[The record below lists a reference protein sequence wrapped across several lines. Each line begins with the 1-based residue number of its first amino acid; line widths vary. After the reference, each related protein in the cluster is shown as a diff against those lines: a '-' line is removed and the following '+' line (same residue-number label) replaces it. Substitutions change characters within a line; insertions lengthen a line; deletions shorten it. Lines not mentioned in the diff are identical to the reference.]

1 MNRTAWHLRA
11 NAPAVFWL
19 LALFVV
25 SVAHRFLPESRWLL
39 IHLLMLGAVT
49 NSIMVWSAH
58 FAEALL
64 RTVST
69 PGLRRSIAARLTALN
84 LGVAT
89 VVAGMMTGIWSVV
102 LAGGTAVAGAA
113 AWHGVALFRQARR
126 ALPSRFG
133 PTVRYYVAAAA
144 LLPVGAALGVVL
156 ARGLDGPMHV
166 RVGLAHAG
174 LNVFG
179 WVGLTVTGTLVTLW
193 PTMLRTRVAEG
204 AERAAQQALLV
215 LVASLAVIVAGPLI
229 GSRWATLAGV
239 LGYLAGLVVAARP
252 LVRAGRA
259 KPPASFA
266 TWSVLAGFG
275 WLIVSLVGLASI
287 LALAPS
293 WDAVSARMGFV
304 VVTLTAGFAVQVLLG
319 ALSYLVPVVLGGGP
333 TAVRATTA
341 VLDRGGALRVTLANV
356 ALVLSLLPVPSLVL
370 VICTMLVLG
379 ALASFLPLL
388 FQAVRVSFRVRKEP
402 IAVKKQPATLRPG
415 RLSGLVATAVA
426 IVLIAVA
433 GAVAADPASLGA
445 AQTQPVADDVTP
457 TGNTTEV
464 AIEAKDMR
472 FTPSN
477 IEVPVGDRLVVEVT
491 NTDDARVHDLVFESG
506 QTSGR
511 LAPGESATID
521 LGVIG
526 RDLDGW
532 CSVAGHRQMGM
543 VLTVD
548 ATGEAADSRPADDG
562 EDATAPDADEHAH
575 HTTNDAPSATEL
587 LDLHAEPGPEFEPYD
602 PKLAPASSETLHKVT
617 FTVSELEREVAVGVT
632 QHLWTFNGTAPG
644 PTLRGHVGDT
654 FEITLVNDG
663 SIDHSIDFHAGALAP
678 DQPMRSIPVGESL
691 MYRFTAT
698 RSGMWMYHCSTM
710 PMTMHIANGMFG
722 AVIIDPPDLPPVD
735 HEYIVVQSEYYLGSQ
750 GGIVDEEKLA
760 NEQPDLVVFNGY
772 ANQYDHAPLT
782 AKVGDRVRIWVLAAG
797 PNRGTSFHVVGG
809 QFDTVFAEGAYLLQ
823 PGSPTAGGSQTIAL
837 APAQGGFV
845 ELTMPEAGH
854 YPFVNHAMIDAERGA
869 HGIIEVTP
877 R

>member
-1 MNRTAWHLRA
+1 
-11 NAPAVFWL
+11 
-19 LALFVV
+19 
-25 SVAHRFLPESRWLL
+25 
-39 IHLLMLGAVT
+39 
-49 NSIMVWSAH
+49 
-58 FAEALL
+58 
-64 RTVST
+64 
-69 PGLRRSIAARLTALN
+69 
-84 LGVAT
+84 
-89 VVAGMMTGIWSVV
+89 
-102 LAGGTAVAGAA
+102 
-113 AWHGVALFRQARR
+113 
-126 ALPSRFG
+126 
-133 PTVRYYVAAAA
+133 
-144 LLPVGAALGVVL
+144 
-156 ARGLDGPMHV
+156 
-166 RVGLAHAG
+166 
-174 LNVFG
+174 
-179 WVGLTVTGTLVTLW
+179 
-193 PTMLRTRVAEG
+193 
-204 AERAAQQALLV
+204 
-215 LVASLAVIVAGPLI
+215 
-229 GSRWATLAGV
+229 V

-275 WLIVSLVGLASI
+275 WLIVSLVGLAGI
-287 LALAPS
+287 LVLAPS
-293 WDAVSARMGFV
+293 WDGVSARMGFV
-304 VVTLTAGFAVQVLLG
+304 VVTLTAGFAAQVLLG

-333 TAVRATTA
+333 AAGRAATA

-402 IAVKKQPATLRPG
+402 IAAKKPSDTIRPG
-415 RLSGLVATAVA
+415 RRSGLVATAVA

-433 GAVAADPASLGA
+433 GGVAADPASLGA

-491 NTDDARVHDLVFESG
+491 NTDDAKVHDLVFESG

-548 ATGEAADSRPADDG
+548 ATGEAANSGPADDG
-562 EDATAPDADEHAH
+562 EDAAAADTDADEHAH
-575 HTTNDAPSATEL
+575 HTMNDGPSAAEL

-602 PKLAPASSETLHKVT
+602 PTLAPASSETLHKVT

-654 FEITLVNDG
+654 FEITLINDG
-663 SIDHSIDFHAGALAP
+663 
-678 DQPMRSIPVGESL
+678 
-691 MYRFTAT
+691 
-698 RSGMWMYHCSTM
+698 
-710 PMTMHIANGMFG
+710 
-722 AVIIDPPDLPPVD
+722 
-735 HEYIVVQSEYYLGSQ
+735 
-750 GGIVDEEKLA
+750 
-760 NEQPDLVVFNGY
+760 
-772 ANQYDHAPLT
+772 
-782 AKVGDRVRIWVLAAG
+782 
-797 PNRGTSFHVVGG
+797 
-809 QFDTVFAEGAYLLQ
+809 
-823 PGSPTAGGSQTIAL
+823 
-837 APAQGGFV
+837 
-845 ELTMPEAGH
+845 
-854 YPFVNHAMIDAERGA
+854 
-869 HGIIEVTP
+869 
-877 R
+877 